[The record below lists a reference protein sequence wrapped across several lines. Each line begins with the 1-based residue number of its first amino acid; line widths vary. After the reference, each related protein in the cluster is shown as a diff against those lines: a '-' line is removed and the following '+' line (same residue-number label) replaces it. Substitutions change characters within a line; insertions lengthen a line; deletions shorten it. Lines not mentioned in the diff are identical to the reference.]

1 MDITRVIIIATP
13 RSGSTNLM
21 FSLSKKNGWA
31 EQLEP
36 FGATSRHKN
45 NKEKGYWYRKPH
57 YSVVMKTLTHQGTI
71 EKVPNGHIYSMK
83 FLKNEIIPM
92 FDKVILLDREDFDA
106 QLQSWNYGMRNWKS
120 KEDGVKWN
128 LNWTWDESDDWK
140 EPYYMN
146 WLHEQKYLLWTL
158 ADILGIEPMKYEDLY
173 NKDSSYRKQR
183 LVRDMGLPY
192 DNRYFSPKLR
202 YRTNP

>member
-21 FSLSKKNGWA
+21 CSLSKKNGWA

-45 NKEKGYWYRKPH
+45 NKEKKYWYVKPH

-71 EKVPNGHIYSMK
+71 EKVPNGYIYSMK

-92 FDKVILLDREDFDA
+92 FDKIILLDREDFDA
-106 QLQSWNYGMRNWKS
+106 QLQSWNYGMRNWKG
-120 KEDGVKWN
+120 KDDGVKWN

-140 EPYYMN
+140 DPYYQN
-146 WLHEQKYLLWTL
+146 WLKEQKYLLWTL
-158 ADILGIEPMKYEDLY
+158 ADMLNIEPMSYERLY
-173 NKDSSYRKQR
+173 NKDSEYRKQR
-183 LVRDMGLPY
+183 LVREMGLPY

>member
-21 FSLSKKNGWA
+21 CSLGKKNGWA

-45 NKEKGYWYRKPH
+45 NKEQKYWYVKPH

-92 FDKVILLDREDFDA
+92 FDKIILLDREDFDA
-106 QLQSWNYGMRNWKS
+106 QLQSWNYGMRNWKG
-120 KEDGVKWN
+120 KDDGVKWN

-140 EPYYMN
+140 DPYYMN

-158 ADILGIEPMKYEDLY
+158 ADILGIEPMSYEKLY
-173 NKDSSYRKQR
+173 NKD
-183 LVRDMGLPY
+183 
-192 DNRYFSPKLR
+192 
-202 YRTNP
+202 